1 HIYDILVVSSEETAA
16 LGRPFTLGMLYNRQ
30 RDELIPG
37 ITLWDENTLQ
47 SHTVETPQ
55 HSSGFEITASDS
67 IESKSSLLD
76 VDASLKASFMSGLI
90 EVEGSAK
97 YLNDK
102 KKSKNQ
108 SRVTL
113 QYKVT
118 TNFKQ
123 LSMTNISSMS
133 PEQIH
138 VIEKSSATHVVTGI
152 LYGAN
157 AFFVFDSEK
166 LDANSVQDIQG
177 SMKAV
182 IKKIPS
188 FNVDGKVDI
197 KLTDEEKN
205 TTDKFTC
212 KFYGDFILHDNPATF
227 TDAVKTYIQLPKL
240 LGEKYENVVPLKVW
254 MMPLKML
261 HSEAPEMTTG
271 LSVGLIRRAQ
281 DALQDLHHLES
292 CCNDILDDT
301 VVKAFPNIQEKLNT
315 FQKLCMYFSS
325 ALQETIAKKLPSI
338 RAGEEDEKEL
348 KKVFDDK
355 DKSPFSHDKLTKWT
369 EDMEREVNI
378 ICSCVEI
385 MEGIKI
391 VSNQSQLDRAVLDPE
406 VEDVLCFVFT
416 SLEPADPYL
425 QKMSEY
431 LDPLKLEGS
440 GGVLLPTQDQWFF
453 SDEVIKEMRQKARVI
468 QDLAKALKNNPQLC
482 FLVAA
487 FSNVEHKGA
496 SIYHYRNG
504 SLVTDDFSRP
514 DVTDVEN
521 IKDRSDLIWYACDLT
536 LDPDTAHC
544 RLTLSDGNKKA
555 THGQRQSYPDFPQ
568 RFDEVVQVL
577 CREPLTGRCYWEV
590 ELNVAKGADA
600 TAAVCYSSL
609 QRKGKSSLN
618 GIGWNNI
625 SWSLG
630 HKWEPGPVFYAEHDA
645 RCVSYPVP
653 PSGCTRLGLYL
664 DWSAGTLSYYTVSAN
679 TLSHIHTY
687 RTKFSGPVYAAFK
700 LWTEDQKQT
709 KIQMKLE

>member
-1 HIYDILVVSSEETAA
+1 MASELIEISSEDMAA
-16 LGRPFTLGMLYNRQ
+16 LGRPFTLGMLYDRR

-37 ITLWDENTLQ
+37 FTLWDENTLKPNI
-47 SHTVETPQ
+47 VETCQ
-55 HSSGFEITASDS
+55 HSSRSEITASDS

-76 VDASLKASFMSGLI
+76 VDASLKASFLSGLI
-90 EVEGSAK
+90 EVGGSAK

-118 TNFKQ
+118 TNFQQ

-133 PEQIH
+133 PKQIG

-166 LDANSVQDIQG
+166 LDDSSVQDIQG

-188 FNVDGKVDI
+188 FNIDRKIGI
-197 KLTDEEKN
+197 KLTEEEKN

-212 KFYGDFILHDNPATF
+212 KFYGDFILDDNPATF

-254 MMPLKML
+254 VMPLKML
-261 HSEAPEMTTG
+261 HTKAPKVITG
-271 LSVGLIRRAQ
+271 ITVGLVRRAQ
-281 DALQDLHHLES
+281 DALQDLHHLEI
-292 CCNDILDDT
+292 CCNDILNDK
-301 VVKAFPNIQEKLNT
+301 VVKAFPNIQEKWST
-315 FQKLCMYFSS
+315 FQKLCMCFRS

-348 KKVFDDK
+348 EKVFDDK
-355 DKSPFSHDKLTKWT
+355 DKSPFSHQKLTKWI
-369 EDMEREVNI
+369 EDMEREVNVI
-378 ICSCVEI
+378 RSCVEV

-391 VSNQSQLDRAVLDPE
+391 ISNQSELDRVVLDPK

-425 QKMSEY
+425 QEMSEY
-431 LDPLKLEGS
+431 LDSVKLEGS

-468 QDLAKALKNNPQLC
+468 HHLAKDLKNNRQLC

-496 SIYHYRNG
+496 SIYHYRNA

-521 IKDRSDLIWYACDLT
+521 IKDRRDLIWYACDLT
-536 LDPDTAHC
+536 LDSAHC
-544 RLTLSDGNKKA
+544 NLTLSDGNKKA
-555 THGQRQSYPDFPQ
+555 THGQRQPYPNFHQ
-568 RFDEVVQVL
+568 RFDEIVKVL
-577 CREPLTGRCYWEV
+577 CREPLIRRCYWEV
-590 ELNVAKGADA
+590 EFNMAEK
-600 TAAVCYSSL
+600 AAAGVCYIGTESD
-609 QRKGKSSLN
+609 GKSNLKATGLN
-618 GIGWNNI
+618 HFSCSVGY
-625 SWSLG
+625 
-630 HKWEPGPVFYAEHDA
+630 KWIPEPIFYIEY
-645 RCVSYPVP
+645 RGSGVNERP
-653 PSGCTRLGLYL
+653 PSGSARLGVYL

-679 TLSHIHTY
+679 TLTHIHTI
-687 RTKFSGPVYAAFK
+687 RTTFSGPVYAAFK
-700 LWTEDQKQT
+700 LWTEGSY
-709 KIQMKLE
+709 ISLCL